1 MAVYLYVSAVR
12 CQPIGNTI
20 ATLYRLI
27 VAKAETRLTEKAKAV
42 HVKNVQK
49 KSNWIAEDNIYFWRG

>member
-49 KSNWIAEDNIYFWRG
+49 KSN